1 MNNSIFTSLD
11 TTNVFVIDKI
21 YSKSD
26 YTKIDL
32 SASNEKLNII
42 CF

>member
-1 MNNSIFTSLD
+1 MNNSLFKSLD
-11 TTNVFVIDKI
+11 TKNVFVIDKI

-32 SASNEKLNII
+32 SDSNEALKII
-42 CF
+42 CS